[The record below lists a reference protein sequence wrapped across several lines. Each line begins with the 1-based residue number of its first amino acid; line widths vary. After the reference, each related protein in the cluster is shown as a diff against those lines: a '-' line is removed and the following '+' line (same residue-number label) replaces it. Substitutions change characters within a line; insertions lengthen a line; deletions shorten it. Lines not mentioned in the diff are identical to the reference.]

1 MKQKANVF
9 ALVTLLCLLPVFV
22 SAQTDAFGIPDTLY
36 ADLSKIDDHNWKVDI
51 SYTNDEWIEALSIPL
66 RLIGGKI
73 RLIGDSAVFT
83 GGRVEKFD
91 YKGFR
96 ADTAIQCVTIGL
108 VANLGPNKN
117 SLPPGKG
124 RLMTLF
130 VSTPDKEPIKEMT
143 VDTTSTRPNNSLMVI
158 AKWIQP
164 GDPPDTLGLDRKA
177 EKEIIP
183 VWVVRQTE

>member
-1 MKQKANVF
+1 MDRG
-9 ALVTLLCLLPVFV
+9 LVDPTAVNRRED
-22 SAQTDAFGIPDTLY
+22 SSDR
-36 ADLSKIDDHNWKVDI
+36 
-51 SYTNDEWIEALSIPL
+51 
-66 RLIGGKI
+66 RLGC
-73 RLIGDSAVFT
+73 FT

-130 VSTPDKEPIKEMT
+130 VSTPDKKPIKEMT

-177 EKEIIP
+177 DKEIVP